1 MNELPVTPTRFTSI
15 EELGLTG
22 EILSICTNYADG
34 KAILELNLSAGTGR
48 SGYWII
54 DQKRHF
60 DHVVLR
66 VKEADKTY
74 KIYTGR
80 FLNLQSP
87 EGKNKKIAVFDDL
100 KFQGVTNT
108 NSQTFNGGKY
118 SGHGRTYVT
127 VLSSSEPEMD
137 EPVSEAFPATFR
149 EGSQRVIRTRP
160 DQSPFSEAVR
170 ENCYGRC
177 VVTGATLRWRTE
189 AAHIIPHCD
198 QGIPDVSNGLLLRR
212 DIHALFDQGHCAIN
226 PDTMTLHFS
235 QASLQQDRDLA
246 EFHLTEITSE
256 KLKKPVNKDFLLTHW
271 QWFVQKQDEDS
282 LFTS

>member
-1 MNELPVTPTRFTSI
+1 MNDLSATPTRFTSI

-34 KAILELNLSAGTGR
+34 KGVLELNLSTGTGM
-48 SGYWII
+48 SGYWLI

-66 VKEADKTY
+66 VKESDKTY

-80 FLNLQSP
+80 FINLQSP
-87 EGKNKKIAVFDDL
+87 EGKSKKIAVFDNL
-100 KFQGVTNT
+100 KFQGITNT

-127 VLSSSEPEMD
+127 VLSSSEPQID
-137 EPVSEAFPATFR
+137 EPESDADAFPATFR
-149 EGSQRVIRTRP
+149 EGSERVIRTRP
-160 DQSPFSEAVR
+160 DQSPFAEAVR
-170 ENCYGRC
+170 VNCYGRC

-189 AAHIIPHCD
+189 AAHIIPHSD
-198 QGIPDVSNGLLLRR
+198 RGIPDVSNGLLLRR

-226 PDTMTLHFS
+226 PDTMMLHFS
-235 QASLQQDRDLA
+235 LSSLQQDSDLA
-246 EFHLTEITSE
+246 EFHLTEITPE
-256 KLKKPVNKDFLLTHW
+256 KLQKPVNKHFLLTHW
-271 QWFVQKQDEDS
+271 QWFVQKQGEE
-282 LFTS
+282 